1 MLFKIELHFK
11 RGKQMSRR
19 KILKQIDEHK
29 FSSTLTSQQASPTK
43 KYRLFK
49 WHQAPISKPS

>member
-1 MLFKIELHFK
+1 MELHFK